1 MGILGKRLLLTVPK
15 LKLLLLPRNPNP
27 RPLLSFFSS
36 SVSSLETF
44 PRSQTP
50 SESHFNA
57 LVSNLQPGFTPA
69 DLGDVLS
76 STADP
81 DLALDLFRWACIRP
95 GFRPDAPLYHSL
107 IRTLIS
113 SRRFSAAESLISE
126 ALSGACAP
134 DPPLYN
140 TIIHFCCSRRHL
152 LSQAFDAFKKMRRS
166 SKPSIET
173 YSMLLG
179 AIVKRFGKPPVS
191 HIHLHSV
198 KSLVRQMK
206 ASGIIPDTYALNL
219 IIKAYSKCLEMDD
232 AVRVFKEM
240 ALYNCEPN
248 EYSYGYIAKGL
259 CEKGRIREGL
269 GFFKEMREK
278 GFVPT
283 SSVYVAMICSLAME
297 RWFEEG
303 MEVLFDMLR
312 NGMRPDVLS
321 YRTLLEEMCRD
332 GKAEHAFELLEELGR
347 REGAMEKKKIC
358 RHGNLD
364 DGLGCRAARERCTLI
379 GTAICIHCTNPII
392 GAAA

>member
-1 MGILGKRLLLTVPK
+1 MRIVGKRLLLSSLPE
-15 LKLLLLPRNPNP
+15 LKLLLLHPRNPNP
-27 RPLLSFFSS
+27 NPLLSFSTSS
-36 SVSSLETF
+36 QNPN
-44 PRSQTP
+44 PRSRTP
-50 SESHFNA
+50 SETHFNA
-57 LVSNLQPGFTPA
+57 LVSNLRPGFTSA
-69 DLGDVLS
+69 DLAAALD
-76 STADP
+76 STVDP
-81 DLALDLFRWACIRP
+81 DLALDLFRWASLRP
-95 GFRPDAPLYHSL
+95 GFRPDAPLYHTL
-107 IRTLIS
+107 LRTLIS
-113 SRRFSAAESLISE
+113 SRRFSAAESLISD
-126 ALSGACAP
+126 ALSGACIP

-232 AVRVFKEM
+232 AIRVFKEM

-269 GFFKEMREK
+269 GFLREMREK

-283 SSVYVAMICSLAME
+283 SSVYVAVICSVAME

-303 MEVLFDMLR
+303 VEVVFDMLG

-332 GKAEHAFELLEELGR
+332 GKVEEAFGLLEEVR
-347 REGAMEKKKIC
+347 KRDAAMEKKVYDDLLSGPLK
-358 RHGNLD
+358 NLTLSGEEEVYD
-364 DGLGCRAARERCTLI
+364 AMLKVVGRARDRGE
-379 GTAICIHCTNPII
+379 GE
-392 GAAA
+392 